1 MLCDTTH
8 FSESIL
14 IKQTLAH
21 GLVLEFDSFDS
32 LLNDSYESN

>member
-14 IKQTLAH
+14 IKQNLAH
-21 GLVLEFDSFDS
+21 RLVLEFDS